1 MRIRDEAANDGPDY
15 PELVAS
21 AVYALSI
28 HADYRCERSG
38 VCCTSDWDV
47 PVELPL
53 YRSLSE
59 AMATGSVTPTGE
71 PAEGFH
77 SALSVEVD
85 LPDAAAAMVART
97 AAGDCVFY
105 HHGSGL
111 CVIHRDAGEAQ
122 LPSACRHFPRLA
134 VRDTRGTFISLTH
147 YCPTAAAMLF
157 RDDVPIEIV
166 EAPPAFPPADYE
178 GLRVDP
184 DAWPPLLH
192 PKMLMDLDGYS
203 AWERH
208 MVARCNASGLSPESV
223 VATLARDARALR
235 AYQPGNGSLAA
246 AVADLA
252 GNPVDEPAHLTLE
265 ASLLLHAEIMSAVP
279 DDVRPEPDEAGLRE
293 AFVRAVTPEWAAW
306 HAPLRR
312 YLAAKAFANWTAY
325 QGRGVLSIVRGLEA
339 ALALARVEA
348 ARECRNAGRVLDA
361 DLLKQAFR
369 AADFVL
375 NHIAVGEDLA
385 AAWSKVEDF

>member
-1 MRIRDEAANDGPDY
+1 MMVRGY

-28 HADYRCERSG
+28 HADYRCHRSG

-59 AMATGSVTPTGE
+59 ALATGSLTPTAE

-85 LPDAAAAMVART
+85 LPDGAAAMVARS
-97 AAGDCVFY
+97 AGGDCVFY

-111 CVIHRDAGEAQ
+111 CVIQRDVGEAR
-122 LPSACRHFPRLA
+122 LPTACRHFPRLA
-134 VRDTRGTFISLTH
+134 VRDRRGTFITLTH

-157 RDDVPIEIV
+157 RDSVPIEIV

-184 DAWPPLLH
+184 EAWPPLLH
-192 PKMLMDLDGYS
+192 PQMLMDLDGYS

-208 MVARCNASGLSPESV
+208 MVARCNASMLSPESV

-235 AYQPGNGSLAA
+235 AYQPGNGPLAA
-246 AVADLA
+246 AVAGLP
-252 GNPVDEPAHLTLE
+252 GNTVDAPAHITLE
-265 ASLLLHAEIMSAVP
+265 ASLLLHSEIMSAVP

-293 AFVRAVTPEWAAW
+293 AFVLAVMPEWAAW

-312 YLAAKAFANWTAY
+312 YLAARAFANWTAY

-369 AADFVL
+369 ASDFVL

-385 AAWSKVEDF
+385 AAWSKIEEHL

>member
-1 MRIRDEAANDGPDY
+1 MTP
-15 PELVAS
+15 

-28 HADYRCERSG
+28 HADYRCQRSG

-53 YRSLSE
+53 YRNLSE
-59 AMATGSVTPTGE
+59 ALATGSLAPAAE

-85 LPDAAAAMVART
+85 LPDGAAAMVART

-111 CVIHRDAGEAQ
+111 CVIHRDAGEAR
-122 LPSACRHFPRLA
+122 LPSACRHFPRVA
-134 VRDTRGTFISLTH
+134 VRDRRGTFISLTH

-157 RDDVPIEIV
+157 REDVPIAIV
-166 EAPPAFPPADYE
+166 ENPPAFPPADYE

-184 DAWPPLLH
+184 DAWPPLLR
-192 PKMLMDLDGYS
+192 PQMLMDLDGYS

-208 MVARCNASGLSPESV
+208 MVARCDASMLSPESV
-223 VATLARDARALR
+223 VATLARDARTLR

-246 AVADLA
+246 AVAGLP
-252 GNPVDEPAHLTLE
+252 GNTVDGPAHHTLE
-265 ASLLLHAEIMSAVP
+265 ASLLLHSEVMSAVP
-279 DDVRPEPDEAGLRE
+279 DDVRPEPDEAGIRE
-293 AFVRAVTPEWAAW
+293 AFVRGVMPEWAAW

-325 QGRGVLSIVRGLEA
+325 QGRGVLSIVRGLEG

-375 NHIAVGEDLA
+375 NHIAIGEDLA
-385 AAWSKVEDF
+385 TAWSRVED